1 MKITTK
7 SILSACIIIGLALV
21 CVKTYQQSSQISQLE
36 NALQKQSKKVIA
48 LNPKSLISQ
57 FMDEGYSQA
66 ESLEAFG
73 IMIKM
78 MEDEGVLVI
87 DSKQAIT
94 APTNKQLKGLKVDDI
109 HAMAKAR
116 GVDVEAF
123 KKDVI
128 EQAKIEAERMI
139 KELQSLNK

>member
-1 MKITTK
+1 MKITTRN
-7 SILSACIIIGLALV
+7 ILSTCLITGLALV
-21 CVKTYQQSSQISQLE
+21 CVKTYQQSNQITQLQ
-36 NALQKQSKKVIA
+36 NTLQKQSNNVIA
-48 LNPKSLISQ
+48 LNPKRLISQ

-94 APTNKQLKGLKVDDI
+94 APSNKQLKGLKVDDI

-116 GVDVEAF
+116 GVDVEVF
-123 KKDVI
+123 KKDII
-128 EQAKIEAERMI
+128 EQAKVEAEKMI